1 MAVLSMRQHII
12 WSNEDLDYERDWKAD
27 LEAEYPELSDYERQ
41 SLMYEQNGEY
51 LQDERM
57 NLNIPHSQPILI
69 IADLGL
75 WYGRRIGYKEIE
87 SGNIKDCLY
96 SRYDYTTW
104 YLDEHGE
111 FCCDDIHHDGTN
123 HYRYRVFKDGT
134 DEAQRQLLEEK
145 IFLGEYTEADLNRY
159 TQSLGKEI
167 AQVYGWEIPTEKAR
181 CEMELER

>member
-51 LQDERM
+51 LEDERL

-145 IFLGEYTEADLNRY
+145 IFLGEYTEADLDRY

-167 AQVYGWEIPTEKAR
+167 AQVYGWEISTEKTC
-181 CEMELER
+181 CEIELER